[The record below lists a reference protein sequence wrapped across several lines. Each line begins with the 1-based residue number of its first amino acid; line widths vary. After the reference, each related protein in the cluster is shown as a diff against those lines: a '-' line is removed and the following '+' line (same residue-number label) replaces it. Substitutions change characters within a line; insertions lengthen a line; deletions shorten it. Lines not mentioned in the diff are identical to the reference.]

1 MLNKENVVRG
11 IVLWKVLSTI
21 LYGQSKL
28 NSILSTTEYH
38 TALIARTDYMFCAG
52 FFITFSLYPKG
63 IDGISVYIL
72 QRMRKEVKLW
82 THLLLSI
89 SLEYNLML

>member
-28 NSILSTTEYH
+28 NSILSTTEYL

-52 FFITFSLYPKG
+52 FFVPEKIFSLFFKF
-63 IDGISVYIL
+63 L
-72 QRMRKEVKLW
+72 QQITPCRTDMVRKEG
-82 THLLLSI
+82 
-89 SLEYNLML
+89 